1 MSTSMLEYEFK
12 FNNVLRDIMCSRCNK
27 KVKEKCF
34 RQNRSKRFDSLI
46 VCLKIVMKPDDEKY
60 PTEVPRV

>member
-1 MSTSMLEYEFK
+1 MIMCDYEIR

-27 KVKEKCF
+27 EIKEKCLYQ
-34 RQNRSKRFDSLI
+34 RESKRFDSLI
-46 VCLKIVMKPDDEKY
+46 VCLKIIMKPDDEKY